1 MRSLIRWSAA
11 LGVFAGSVIGTMMAG
26 NLAAFALSQEQIL
39 ERLRSVPVFTVT
51 DENGSPLVAAPEST
65 TEGADAGTPVAGVF
79 ISQDDAESFLN
90 NLRSQNPALVEGV
103 QVVPVSLAEVYQLA
117 VTSRESN
124 AGLEFVFVPM
134 IDQVESAV
142 TLLQSQGY
150 EVEEFEGVPLFIARS
165 LEGEGGFLTVES
177 GSVSPDGTPTGAQE
191 QFIPIFFEQ
200 VQIESMLSRLSEVQP
215 DLANTVEIQ
224 VINLE
229 GLIETLQTSE
239 NDELNRILLIPPTE
253 SLQYLQG
260 SPEQTL
266 PAQ

>member
-1 MRSLIRWSAA
+1 MKSLIRWSAA
-11 LGVFAGSVIGTMMAG
+11 LGVFAGTVIGTMMSG
-26 NLAAFALSQEQIL
+26 NLAAFALSQQQIL
-39 ERLRSVPVFTVT
+39 ERLRSVPVFTIT
-51 DENGSPLVAAPEST
+51 DENGSPLVAAPESAAD
-65 TEGADAGTPVAGVF
+65 GAAVGAPVAGVF
-79 ISQDDAESFLN
+79 ISQDDAENFLN
-90 NLRSQNPALVEGV
+90 NLRSQSPSLVEDV

-117 VTSRESN
+117 VTSQESN

-134 IDQVESAV
+134 IDEVESAV
-142 TLLQSQGY
+142 MLLQSQGY
-150 EVEEFEGVPLFIARS
+150 DVDEFEGVPLFIARS

-177 GSVSPDGTPTGAQE
+177 GAVNPDGTPTGAQE

-215 DLANTVEIQ
+215 SLASTVEVQ

-229 GLIETLQTSE
+229 GLIETLQTSD

-260 SPEQTL
+260 SPQ
-266 PAQ
+266 